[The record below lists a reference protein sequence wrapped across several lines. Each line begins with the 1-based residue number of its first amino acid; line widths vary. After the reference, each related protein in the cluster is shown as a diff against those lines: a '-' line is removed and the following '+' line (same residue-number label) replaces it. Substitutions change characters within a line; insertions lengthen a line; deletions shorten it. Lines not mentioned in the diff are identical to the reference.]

1 MRDGWQR
8 AGRGVALSYKNYFLT
23 TNKQAHFED
32 VRFNAEFFEIPAHDI
47 KNVLRA
53 DKRDDGG
60 RARR

>member
-1 MRDGWQR
+1 MEVR
-8 AGRGVALSYKNYFLT
+8 
-23 TNKQAHFED
+23 FED

-60 RARR
+60 RGKTLITHYGVCCEF